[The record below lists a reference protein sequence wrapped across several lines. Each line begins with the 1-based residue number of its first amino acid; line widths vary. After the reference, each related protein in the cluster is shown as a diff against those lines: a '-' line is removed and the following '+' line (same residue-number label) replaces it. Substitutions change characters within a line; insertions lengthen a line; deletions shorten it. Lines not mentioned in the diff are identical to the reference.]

1 MIVLK
6 IWLIIGYDQIWVTTD
21 LERRMSFVAT
31 ARTPG
36 ATLRGDFPKAVSGNL
51 RHLLSKFVI
60 NFLARNPNITCM
72 NNATDGI
79 EKNTIAFHNSKFKDA
94 KVAYSPNT

>member
-60 NFLARNPNITCM
+60 NFLAPNPNINM

-79 EKNTIAFHNSKFKDA
+79 ENNTIAFHNSKFKDI